1 MEIYKAYVIFYEY
14 IQTLINYHSPQNP
27 VQTIRQTIMKR
38 RIGMKDA
45 QERMAFMLKYEGF
58 KAMRELQTEEH
69 QKNMHE
75 IMNPMEKTKADGEPL
90 TLLDLITDKRYAEIE
105 YDSDYYVSDYYYSE
119 EGSSDSSSEEYDSEY
134 DDEEAKSVAT
144 TVRSKKKKMKP
155 AFRKDWILTTLI

>member
-1 MEIYKAYVIFYEY
+1 
-14 IQTLINYHSPQNP
+14 
-27 VQTIRQTIMKR
+27 
-38 RIGMKDA
+38 MKDA

-155 AFRKDWILTTLI
+155 AFRKD